1 MQTMSFDDWVHAWF
15 DHPEDW
21 DWISDYDLPDLSNS
35 ETLAHVTQ
43 LFRNAGALLVPYS
56 DTQVG
61 KGLDA
66 LINEMNSPLYA
77 LRDTDQPHATCQA
90 CLKSIYHVYK
100 EVFAVRCPELL
111 SHNLKGELGFVCFMW
126 WDIFPL
132 YSGARPELDATVLTV
147 MERTLALPHI
157 ACQEAALHGL
167 GHWHRANPARVHG
180 IIDTFLAS
188 QKRHR
193 PELVSYAQTARRGM
207 VL

>member
-1 MQTMSFDDWVHAWF
+1 MQTMSFEDWVRAWF

-21 DWISDYDLPDLSNS
+21 DWVCDFPLAELSNS
-35 ETLAHVTQ
+35 TTLAYTTQ
-43 LFRNAGALLVPYS
+43 LFRNAGVLLAPYS

-77 LRDTDQPHATCQA
+77 LRDMGQPRATCQA
-90 CLKSIYHVYK
+90 CLKSIYYVYK
-100 EVFAVRCPELL
+100 EIFAVRCPELL

-132 YSGARPELDATVLTV
+132 YKGARRELDATVLTV
-147 MERTLALPHI
+147 MERMLALPHI

-167 GHWHRANPARVHG
+167 GHWQGADPERVQG
-180 IIDTFLAS
+180 IIDTFLAT
-188 QKRHR
+188 KKVRR
-193 PELVSYAQTARRGM
+193 PELVSYAQTARQGM